1 MSKRHM
7 QEHNR
12 YRVGDK
18 LENYESLRENGQAEI
33 IDIYEET
40 TGSCY
45 EKDIK
50 PNYVW
55 DEAHN
60 IYNTTVWYVMVWRPY
75 TKAGKPGKRG
85 MREFKVTNRYIKTK

>member
-1 MSKRHM
+1 MAKRYM
-7 QEHNR
+7 QEYNGHK
-12 YRVGDK
+12 VGDK
-18 LENYESLRENGQAEI
+18 LENYEYLWEKGQAEI

-45 EKDIK
+45 EHEIK

-60 IYNTTVWYVMVWRPY
+60 IYNTTVWYEIVWRPY
-75 TKAGKPGKRG
+75 TKAGKPSKRG
-85 MREFKVTNRYIKTK
+85 IREFRSIA